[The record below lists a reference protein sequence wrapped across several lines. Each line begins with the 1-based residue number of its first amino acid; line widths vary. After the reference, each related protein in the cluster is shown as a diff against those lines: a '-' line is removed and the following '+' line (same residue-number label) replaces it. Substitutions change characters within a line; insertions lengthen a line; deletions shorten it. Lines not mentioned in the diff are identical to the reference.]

1 MLRELSLSR
10 FGIAAWIVAL
20 AALPAAAQTA
30 GDGIVLGGRKVSPTV
45 PLKIYNPA
53 GSVRVIAWDRDSV
66 LVRGPA
72 RPAGFF
78 FGGGPM
84 ALKFG
89 VNEFMFGVEEPRGR
103 DTARTANLVV
113 WVPRHSQVAVKTASA
128 SIETHNVSGM
138 FYTVSGMIQ
147 INDTASTIDVE
158 SMSGNVDVNA
168 SASWLR
174 ARTSTGRLLIRGGV
188 QDVDASTTDGQI
200 DVTTS
205 SIFRGRFQSVNGDIR
220 FVGSPQTRAI
230 FEFSNHSGAVD
241 FVLGRYTSGVFDLT
255 SVTGVIENGLTRV
268 QPVSAG
274 PHSMRLTVGPGEA
287 QITVRTFKGPIRLRS
302 Q

>member
-1 MLRELSLSR
+1 MMRQLSLPWILGAVS
-10 FGIAAWIVAL
+10 IAAL
-20 AALPAAAQTA
+20 AAFPVPAQTA
-30 GDGIVLGGRKVSPTV
+30 ADGIVLGARKVGPTV

-53 GSVRVIAWDRDSV
+53 GSIRVIAWDRDSV
-66 LVRGPA
+66 LVRGTA
-72 RPAGFF
+72 RPTGFF
-78 FGGGPM
+78 FGGNAT

-89 VNEFMFGVEEPRGR
+89 VNEFMFGVEEPRGG
-103 DTARTANLVV
+103 DTARTAHLVV
-113 WVPRHSQVAVKTASA
+113 WVPRHSQVNVKTASA
-128 SIETHNVSGM
+128 SIETHNVSGV

-147 INDTASTIDVE
+147 VNDTASTIDVE
-158 SMSGNVDVNA
+158 SMTGNVDVNA

-188 QDVDASTTDGQI
+188 QDVDASTTDGLI
-200 DVTTS
+200 DIATS

-220 FVGSPQTRAI
+220 FVGSMGNRAL

-241 FVLGRYTSGVFDLT
+241 FVLGRYTSAAFDLT

-268 QPVSAG
+268 QPVAAG
-274 PHSMRLTVGPGEA
+274 PHSMRLNVGNGDA
-287 QITVRTFKGPIRLRS
+287 QVTVRTFKGPIRLRS

>member
-1 MLRELSLSR
+1 MRKLSLMRLSS
-10 FGIAAWIVAL
+10 AALL
-20 AALPAAAQTA
+20 AALIAFPAAAQNT
-30 GDGIVLGGRKVSPTV
+30 DGLLLGGRKVGPTV

-66 LVRGPA
+66 AVRGPA
-72 RPAGFF
+72 RPTGFF
-78 FGGGPM
+78 FGGNTM

-89 VNEFMFGVEEPRGR
+89 VNEFMLGVEEPRG
-103 DTARTANLVV
+103 DTAKVAHLVV

-128 SIETHNVSGM
+128 SIEAHDVSGV
-138 FYTVSGMIQ
+138 FYTVSGTIQ
-147 INDTASTIDVE
+147 VNGTTSTIDVE
-158 SMSGNVDVNA
+158 SMNGNVDVNA
-168 SASWLR
+168 SAAWLR
-174 ARTSTGRLLIRGGV
+174 ARTSQGRLLIRGGV

-200 DVTTS
+200 DITTS
-205 SIFRGRFQSVNGDIR
+205 SVFRGRFQSVNGDIR
-220 FVGSPQTRAI
+220 FVGAPQPRGI

-255 SVTGVIENGLTRV
+255 SVTGVIENGLNRV

-274 PHSMRLTVGPGEA
+274 PHSMRLNVGGGEA
-287 QITVRTFKGPIRLRS
+287 HVTVRTFKGPIRLRS

>member
-1 MLRELSLSR
+1 MMKKLSMLPSA
-10 FGIAAWIVAL
+10 G
-20 AALPAAAQTA
+20 AALLLALVAFPTSAQSAA
-30 GDGIVLGGRKVSPTV
+30 DGMVLGARKVSPTI

-66 LVRGPA
+66 LVRGPS
-72 RPAGFF
+72 RPTGFF
-78 FGGGPM
+78 FGGTGM

-89 VNEFMFGVEEPRGR
+89 VNEFMFGVEEPRG
-103 DTARTANLVV
+103 DTARTAHLVV
-113 WVPRHSQVAVKTASA
+113 WVPRHSQVNVKTASA
-128 SIETHNVSGM
+128 SIETHNVSGV

-147 INDTASTIDVE
+147 VNDTASTIDVE
-158 SMSGNVDVNA
+158 SMTGNVDVNA

-220 FVGSPQTRAI
+220 FVGAPQTRAI

-255 SVTGVIENGLTRV
+255 SVTGIIENGLTSV

-274 PHSMRLTVGPGEA
+274 PHSMRLTVRNGEA